1 MVPRVRMLI
10 IKNSAAHAFLSLLL
24 LTLVLA
30 GCTPRGPRALLDG
43 KKLLEQERYPEAT
56 EKLQLATQL
65 MNTNA
70 VAWNYLGLAYHH
82 SGLSTN
88 AEYAYSKALALD
100 RDLVE
105 AKFNLGCLRLETGQ
119 FEPAKN
125 ALMAYT
131 ALRGNAPEGWVRL
144 GTAEYHLE
152 EMAAAEKSFIE
163 ALHLDNKNA
172 EAWNGLGL
180 IQVQRRDFNQ
190 ATQFFTNALIVQAD
204 FAPALLNLAIVNQS
218 YLNNRAVALQK
229 YREYLALPNRTEK
242 WEAVNEIAQSL
253 EEELNPQS
261 TAAAVPATRTE
272 PARPETRIES
282 ARRNPEPEQIA
293 RSSPEPVAKPAR
305 DSSASSRSANVVRAE
320 TPATKPSVAKE
331 ESKEKGGFLHQINPM
346 NLFRRGSKSNETA
359 DQTKPARSAASS
371 EVASGFPRYQYRNPP
386 RPATGDSS
394 AAETVFNQG
403 SRAHQAGRLAEAVQS
418 YENAIRLDPAFF
430 QAYYNLALAA
440 AANGNL
446 SQALTAYETALAIR
460 PDSLDARYN
469 FAVMLK
475 QANYIL
481 DAEKQ
486 LENLLADHPNE
497 ARAHI
502 ALANIFA
509 RQLRQPAKAREHY
522 TKALELDPG
531 SPQAPAIRYW
541 LSSH

>member
-1 MVPRVRMLI
+1 MLI
-10 IKNSAAHAFLSLLL
+10 IKNSAAPTFLPLLL

-30 GCTPRGPRALLDG
+30 GCMPRGPRALLDG
-43 KKLLEQERYPEAT
+43 KKLLEQGRYPEAT

-88 AEYAYSKALALD
+88 AEEAYSKALALD
-100 RDLVE
+100 RNLAE
-105 AKFNLGCLRLETGQ
+105 AHFNLGSLRLETEQ

-125 ALMAYT
+125 ELMAYT
-131 ALRGNAPEGWVRL
+131 ALRGNAPEGWVQL
-144 GTAEYHLE
+144 GTAEYHLQE
-152 EMAAAEKSFIE
+152 TAAAERSFIE

-190 ATQFFTNALIVQAD
+190 AMQFFTNALIVQPD

-218 YLNNRAVALQK
+218 YLNNRPVALQK
-229 YREYLALPNRTEK
+229 YREYLALPNRTEN
-242 WEAVNEIAQSL
+242 WEAVNEMAQSL
-253 EEELNPQS
+253 EEELHPQS
-261 TAAAVPATRTE
+261 TAAAPAPRVE
-272 PARPETRIES
+272 PARPQARVES
-282 ARRNPEPEQIA
+282 ARRNPEPEQVA
-293 RSSPEPVAKPAR
+293 RSSPEPAARPVR
-305 DSSASSRSANVVRAE
+305 DSAASSRSAPVARVD
-320 TPATKPSVAKE
+320 TPAANPSVAKE
-331 ESKEKGGFLHQINPM
+331 EPKEKGGFLHQINPM
-346 NLFRRGSKSNETA
+346 NLFRRSAKSNETA
-359 DQTKPARSAASS
+359 GQPKPARSDVPAGTASN
-371 EVASGFPRYQYRNPP
+371 FPRYQYRNPP
-386 RPATGDSS
+386 KPATGDSS

-403 SRAHQAGRLAEAVQS
+403 SRAHQAGRLTEAIQS
-418 YENAIRLDPAFF
+418 YQNAIRLDPAFF

-475 QANYIL
+475 QARYVL

-509 RQLRQPAKAREHY
+509 QQLHLPAQAREHY
-522 TKALELDPG
+522 AKALELDPG